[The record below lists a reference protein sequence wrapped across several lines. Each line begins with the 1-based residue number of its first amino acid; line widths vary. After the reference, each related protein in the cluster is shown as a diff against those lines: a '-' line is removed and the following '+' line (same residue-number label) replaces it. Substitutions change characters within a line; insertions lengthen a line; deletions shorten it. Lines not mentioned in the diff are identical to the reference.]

1 MSNFRMAGY
10 FFTGWM
16 RLQLEVNDGIWAM
29 YAIYFGGSA
38 SGNAG
43 GIGGHTVY
51 NGRQF
56 SLYARK
62 ILQVHKDRLNNFVAF
77 CKKSG

>member
-1 MSNFRMAGY
+1 MSDFRMAGY
-10 FFTGWM
+10 FFSGWM
-16 RLQLEVNDGIWAM
+16 RLQLEVNDGIGAM

-38 SGNAG
+38 SGNAR

-62 ILQVHKDRLNNFVAF
+62 IYRHTKT
-77 CKKSG
+77 G